1 MPPLFSTFTPVTVT
15 NPYAGSDPM
24 FMWLQN
30 MSQRM
35 VGGATSAS
43 GSSSSSASGGIG
55 LKDTLSLLK
64 DMKGLDSD
72 VSSAISAIQQASTE
86 SAILGGA
93 ESLLSDYYRNINLAN
108 KVNQS
113 KAEYDEAYKLVKEKD
128 GIQEAAVT
136 SDGRVIVREKGNN
149 QIQAVDPSEYF
160 KNRNKYQIQTN
171 GELLYARAHDKNMAF
186 NNSVL
191 SIVQNGTSMSEI
203 SKFVND
209 FISKLGT
216 SSQPIEGYTA
226 KQAQKILGGVQ
237 ALQDA
242 SKENI
247 ESMPI
252 DGIYKV
258 KLKSSTQNEQA
269 SYAISAIYNSLN
281 ANQKALLKMHS
292 NGKDSGALELIKE
305 MVMKDV
311 SVTKEF
317 SVDYQKEMSE
327 KAGLSGNGAAGAAG
341 VTDGKDKSG
350 VAGNWF
356 LGYGEQSKYVIQDES
371 NQGIETV
378 GNDLPITDNGQS
390 IGISTLEKA
399 AKSDFGGVLDFD
411 KATMGN
417 GVKLDPFGSS
427 KVVINGTKI
436 VGVELPVD
444 PRDPDKPYFALLK
457 KKSEA
462 DAELR
467 QQGISSP
474 DASNLTLAQKQIVN
488 QVYKNKGLPEKF
500 DSSGN
505 PNTNSYRRFGMIT
518 GTTTKDAFLED
529 NDLNISGMK
538 QVTSKNERENY
549 QSVRR
554 ETSGDKKY
562 SIDNGYLFG
571 WLGVDELYKGT
582 IFIPVRNNYF
592 NAISSGGASTYPTT
606 AQAIGIEQA
615 QQQTDAILNTINTQ
629 KLQ

>member
-191 SIVQNGTSMSEI
+191 SIVQNGTSMTEI

-317 SVDYQKEMSE
+317 SVDYQKEMS
-327 KAGLSGNGAAGAAG
+327 
-341 VTDGKDKSG
+341 
-350 VAGNWF
+350 
-356 LGYGEQSKYVIQDES
+356 
-371 NQGIETV
+371 
-378 GNDLPITDNGQS
+378 
-390 IGISTLEKA
+390 
-399 AKSDFGGVLDFD
+399 
-411 KATMGN
+411 
-417 GVKLDPFGSS
+417 
-427 KVVINGTKI
+427 
-436 VGVELPVD
+436 
-444 PRDPDKPYFALLK
+444 
-457 KKSEA
+457 
-462 DAELR
+462 
-467 QQGISSP
+467 
-474 DASNLTLAQKQIVN
+474 
-488 QVYKNKGLPEKF
+488 
-500 DSSGN
+500 
-505 PNTNSYRRFGMIT
+505 
-518 GTTTKDAFLED
+518 
-529 NDLNISGMK
+529 
-538 QVTSKNERENY
+538 
-549 QSVRR
+549 
-554 ETSGDKKY
+554 
-562 SIDNGYLFG
+562 
-571 WLGVDELYKGT
+571 
-582 IFIPVRNNYF
+582 
-592 NAISSGGASTYPTT
+592 
-606 AQAIGIEQA
+606 
-615 QQQTDAILNTINTQ
+615 
-629 KLQ
+629 